1 MRQVSILFSVLI
13 FGSGFSLADDR
24 PNILLILAD
33 DLSWADLGCYGHP
46 LHETPN
52 FDRLASRG
60 VRFTQAYSSAPICSA
75 SRAALL
81 TGKTTARL
89 GFEFVVKPEAGSQT
103 IPNVPLKTPPFT
115 LDLPLEEITIAEQLG
130 SAGYETAFFGKWHL
144 NQHYKRYLG
153 WSPTHGPKK
162 QGFQIAEEDFG
173 SHPYSYWGKKEDR
186 EFDDSIEPNTFPDD
200 SMVGRANAFLRQKH
214 EKPFFLM
221 LSHFFVHDPDHTRL
235 RWLYEKYHAKLPE
248 GRRRKEKA
256 HYAAMVSTLDH
267 LVGETLTA
275 LDETGLQESTLIVF
289 TSDNG
294 GHPNYAGNAPLRGSK
309 WNLYE
314 GGIRVPMIASWPGKT
329 PVGETCD
336 SPVIGYD
343 LLPTFA
349 ELGESKIEQAI
360 DGSSFVKLLSAPK
373 EKQADR
379 PIFWHFPY
387 YHPEKKFAKAPG
399 EIGIDDG
406 VTSKTRPHSA
416 VRLGSKT
423 LIHFF
428 ENNQF
433 EMYDVATDLGQ
444 SGDLIDRDH
453 SEVERRKKI
462 LKHFLRESKARIPQ
476 PAN

>member
-1 MRQVSILFSVLI
+1 MRQASILFSVLI

-52 FDRLASRG
+52 LDRLALGG

-162 QGFQIAEEDFG
+162 QGFQTAEEDFG

-186 EFDDSIEPNTFPDD
+186 VFDDSIEPNTFPDD
-200 SMVGRANAFLRQKH
+200 SMVDRANAFLRQKH

-235 RWLYEKYHAKLPE
+235 RWLYEKYHGKLPE
-248 GRRRKEKA
+248 GRRREEKA

-314 GGIRVPMIASWPGKT
+314 GGIRVPMIARWPGKT
-329 PVGETCD
+329 PVGEICD
-336 SPVIGYD
+336 SPVIAYD
-343 LLPTFA
+343 LMPTFA
-349 ELGESKIEQAI
+349 ELGESKIEQTI

-399 EIGIDDG
+399 KIGIDDG

-416 VRLGSKT
+416 VRLGSKI
-423 LIHFF
+423 LIHFY

-433 EMYDVATDLGQ
+433 EMYDVATDLSQ
-444 SGDLIDRDH
+444 SGDLIDSDN
-453 SEVERRKKI
+453 SEAKIRKGI
-462 LKHFLRESKARIPQ
+462 LNHFLRESKARIPQ